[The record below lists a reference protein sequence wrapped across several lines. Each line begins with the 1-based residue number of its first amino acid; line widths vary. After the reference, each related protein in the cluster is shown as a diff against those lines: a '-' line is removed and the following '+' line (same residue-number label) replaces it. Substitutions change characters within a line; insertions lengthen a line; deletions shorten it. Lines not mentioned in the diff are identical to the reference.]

1 MNKHLRLYTSLLLL
15 MTTICLVFSGIEIEG
30 NRLDSWAI
38 HFHHIAALLYIIVLV
53 IHLFNNKSFL
63 RNYIKSLISH

>member
-38 HFHHIAALLYIIVLV
+38 HLHHIAALLYIIVLA